1 MASFFH
7 KFEEAE
13 STYLYMDR
21 RYAPPLCVVC
31 VASVC
36 IYRDLAIEMRTK
48 LGDWFKVVQLLK
60 TGEVGTHAHTLYI
73 VLACVRAKELV
84 TILSPLCVR

>member
-13 STYLYMDR
+13 KTYLYMDR
-21 RYAPPLCVVC
+21 RYAPPPCIVGVVSICVC
-31 VASVC
+31 VC
-36 IYRDLAIEMRTK
+36 RDLAIEMRTK

-60 TGEVGTHAHTLYI
+60 TGEVGTHARTLYI
-73 VLACVRAKELV
+73 V
-84 TILSPLCVR
+84 